1 MLRETESCSDPITE
15 YALGSAGYKR
25 PPNVLK
31 ENVRKHLS
39 YLGWRIEFTNKDMPR
54 YRYISP
60 QGKTYQSLRQVCLDL
75 GKPAMGTDSQIFPVV
90 QKNLC
95 SSGNDVR
102 KSQVSKQEKTGP
114 YCDEGISDTI
124 DIEREYCPH
133 AVIEYYSLG
142 WNKKDRKRKA
152 ISTSNLIDKAKKHL
166 SFMGWLFW
174 YAYKKGKR
182 ELRYCSPKGRCYYS
196 LRTACKACMDEGGA
210 SEGTSMSS
218 PLQIMNVSEK
228 SEVRELAPATIDAR
242 MQKNLVQQNS
252 ESEMQLVKSSDRSQV
267 KSRGRK
273 RHIDNYPASVPKA
286 KVHCSRRKD
295 WDTME
300 RGKIDRNGIQSN
312 CCQEVLSSFC
322 QSEADVIMEDRG
334 SLLQCNMQP
343 APGIAGETSKCLQ
356 INNDDICSV
365 CHYGGDL
372 VLCDKCPSSFH
383 QSCLGLKVHGLF

>member
-1 MLRETESCSDPITE
+1 
-15 YALGSAGYKR
+15 
-25 PPNVLK
+25 
-31 ENVRKHLS
+31 
-39 YLGWRIEFTNKDMPR
+39 
-54 YRYISP
+54 
-60 QGKTYQSLRQVCLDL
+60 
-75 GKPAMGTDSQIFPVV
+75 
-90 QKNLC
+90 
-95 SSGNDVR
+95 
-102 KSQVSKQEKTGP
+102 
-114 YCDEGISDTI
+114 
-124 DIEREYCPH
+124 
-133 AVIEYYSLG
+133 
-142 WNKKDRKRKA
+142 
-152 ISTSNLIDKAKKHL
+152 
-166 SFMGWLFW
+166 
-174 YAYKKGKR
+174 
-182 ELRYCSPKGRCYYS
+182 
-196 LRTACKACMDEGGA
+196 MDEGGA

-228 SEVRELAPATIDAR
+228 SEVRELAPATIDVR
-242 MQKNLVQQNS
+242 MQNNLEQQNS
-252 ESEMQLVKSSDRSQV
+252 VSEMQLVKSSDRSQV
-267 KSRGRK
+267 KRRGRK

-343 APGIAGETSKCLQ
+343 AAGIDGETSKGLQ

-372 VLCDKCPSSFH
+372 VLCDKCLSSFH